1 MQTVTFTSDGNYSV
15 VQARNPYGTH
25 NLALI
30 DVENQEAFR
39 LGTLSV
45 LAFAQKWMPAR
56 SVRKVF
62 KHLSKKNSTRAL
74 LRAWQHNQ

>member
-15 VQARNPYGTH
+15 VQARNLYGTH
-25 NLALI
+25 NL
-30 DVENQEAFR
+30 
-39 LGTLSV
+39 V
-45 LAFAQKWMPAR
+45 LTFAQKWMPAR

>member
-1 MQTVTFTSDGNYSV
+1 MQTVTFTSFGYPNSGKLITSDGTHSV
-15 VQARNPYGTH
+15 V
-25 NLALI
+25 LI
-30 DVENQEAFR
+30 DVENREAFR
-39 LGTLSV
+39 LGILSV
-45 LAFAQKWMPAR
+45 LTFAQKWMPAR